1 MMGSEQDTASRVHE
15 HTSSRCPCRPMQRR
29 THQKSRNGCRNCKRR
44 RVKCDE
50 GKPSCSNCI
59 RFSLPCDFSVD
70 QIASNDTVPED
81 ASAPPV
87 VTPTLARR
95 RGRPLKIEKW
105 ILNPEASGHK
115 TITEPRLHFPMP
127 KRIADPSPP
136 LNTNDLELLH
146 HYITNT
152 SLTLGDNVVLWRDKV
167 PRLAFEFPYVLR
179 LLLAMSALHQTQ
191 LHAPGSSG
199 YQQLATAH
207 HNIALREVTGLLST
221 ISGKDCSALY
231 IATVLICNYHFAKP
245 PAIDDEPGMVGEA
258 GIGWWYVF
266 RGVRFVVESMG
277 MEAIFSGHIGP
288 FPPEA
293 PQGGPADPLE
303 TTSGD
308 GYIPWER
315 PLVSLAVMLSG
326 SSTLGSESLVV
337 ASEAL
342 MECYREVYG
351 TADKPEYRTHGKTY
365 VVMRWPWVLG
375 DDFVGQVQ
383 NLVPEALILLAYFAV
398 LIQTLERFWYMKGWA
413 KHTIMGIEKKL
424 DPAYLQ
430 WIQWPRNQ
438 IGLERTIEKSTT
450 T

>member
-1 MMGSEQDTASRVHE
+1 
-15 HTSSRCPCRPMQRR
+15 
-29 THQKSRNGCRNCKRR
+29 
-44 RVKCDE
+44 
-50 GKPSCSNCI
+50 
-59 RFSLPCDFSVD
+59 
-70 QIASNDTVPED
+70 
-81 ASAPPV
+81 
-87 VTPTLARR
+87 
-95 RGRPLKIEKW
+95 
-105 ILNPEASGHK
+105 
-115 TITEPRLHFPMP
+115 MP

-191 LHAPGSSG
+191 LYAAGSSS
-199 YQQLATAH
+199 YRQLATAH
-207 HNIALREVTGLLST
+207 YNIALREVTGLLPS

-245 PAIDDEPGMVGEA
+245 PAIDDEPGMVEDI

-277 MEAIFSGHIGP
+277 MEAIFSGHIGTL
-288 FPPEA
+288 PPEA
-293 PQGGPADPLE
+293 PQGCPADSLE

-315 PLVSLAVMLSG
+315 PLVSLLAMLSG
-326 SSTLGSESLVV
+326 SSTLSSENLVV

-351 TADKPEYRTHGKTY
+351 TAENPEYQTHGKTY
-365 VVMRWPWVLG
+365 VVMRWPWVIG

-383 NLVPEALILLAYFAV
+383 NLYKP
-398 LIQTLERFWYMKGWA
+398 
-413 KHTIMGIEKKL
+413 
-424 DPAYLQ
+424 
-430 WIQWPRNQ
+430 
-438 IGLERTIEKSTT
+438 
-450 T
+450 